1 MKEPNRKVVFD
12 WEPGRSGRVL
22 GAMMV
27 LALLMAAAAAAPSA
41 PVSEAAA
48 GLIERDWVIHQWAV
62 KRFDRDG
69 DGALRTEE
77 AIAAAAELRAIA
89 DGDGDG
95 RVTPAEYRSAR
106 EFILARY

>member
-1 MKEPNRKVVFD
+1 MIGLF
-12 WEPGRSGRVL
+12 
-22 GAMMV
+22 
-27 LALLMAAAAAAPSA
+27 LLAAAAVATPAA

-69 DGALRTEE
+69 DGAVGREE
-77 AIAAAAELRAIA
+77 AIAAAAELRRIA
-89 DGDGDG
+89 DGDEDG

>member
-1 MKEPNRKVVFD
+1 
-12 WEPGRSGRVL
+12 
-22 GAMMV
+22 MMMF
-27 LALLMAAAAAAPSA
+27 ALLVAAAAAAPLP

-62 KRFDRDG
+62 KTFDRDG
-69 DGALRTEE
+69 DGVLRADETL
-77 AIAAAAELRAIA
+77 AAAAELRRIA
-89 DGDGDG
+89 DGDSDG

>member
-1 MKEPNRKVVFD
+1 MGF
-12 WEPGRSGRVL
+12 
-22 GAMMV
+22 
-27 LALLMAAAAAAPSA
+27 ALLLAAAAAAPSA

-69 DGALRTEE
+69 DGMRRAEE
-77 AIAAAAELRAIA
+77 ALAAAAELRAIA
-89 DGDGDG
+89 DGDSDG
-95 RVTPAEYRSAR
+95 RVTPAEYRAAR

>member
-1 MKEPNRKVVFD
+1 MIGLVLLAAVT
-12 WEPGRSGRVL
+12 GVSG
-22 GAMMV
+22 
-27 LALLMAAAAAAPSA
+27 AAPSP

-48 GLIERDWVIHQWAV
+48 GLIERDWVLHQWAV
-62 KRFDRDG
+62 KRFDADRDARLSEG
-69 DGALRTEE
+69 E

-95 RVTPAEYRSAR
+95 RVTPAEYRAAR

>member
-1 MKEPNRKVVFD
+1 M
-12 WEPGRSGRVL
+12 
-22 GAMMV
+22 
-27 LALLMAAAAAAPSA
+27 LLVAAAAAANSP

-62 KRFDRDG
+62 KKFDRDG
-69 DGALRTEE
+69 DRVLRADEAL
-77 AIAAAAELRAIA
+77 AAAKELRRIA

-95 RVTPAEYRSAR
+95 RVTPAEYRAAR

>member
-1 MKEPNRKVVFD
+1 MI
-12 WEPGRSGRVL
+12 G
-22 GAMMV
+22 
-27 LALLMAAAAAAPSA
+27 LALLFAAAAAESP

-62 KRFDRDG
+62 KRFDADR
-69 DGALRTEE
+69 DGALRADE
-77 AIAAAAELRAIA
+77 ALAAANELRSIA

-95 RVTPAEYRSAR
+95 RVTPAEYRAAR

>member
-1 MKEPNRKVVFD
+1 
-12 WEPGRSGRVL
+12 
-22 GAMMV
+22 MM
-27 LALLMAAAAAAPSA
+27 LALLAAAAAAPLP

-62 KRFDRDG
+62 KRFDQDG
-69 DGALRTEE
+69 DGRVGREE

-95 RVTPAEYRSAR
+95 RVTPAEYCSAR

>member
-1 MKEPNRKVVFD
+1 MI
-12 WEPGRSGRVL
+12 G
-22 GAMMV
+22 
-27 LALLMAAAAAAPSA
+27 LALLAAAAAAASP

-62 KRFDRDG
+62 KSFDRDG
-69 DGALRTEE
+69 DGALRPDE
-77 AIAAAAELRAIA
+77 ALAAANELRSIA
-89 DGDGDG
+89 DGDADG

>member
-1 MKEPNRKVVFD
+1 VIGLF
-12 WEPGRSGRVL
+12 
-22 GAMMV
+22 
-27 LALLMAAAAAAPSA
+27 LLAAAAVATPAA
-41 PVSEAAA
+41 PVSPRVSDAAA

-69 DGALRTEE
+69 DGAVGREE
-77 AIAAAAELRAIA
+77 AIAAAAELRRIA
-89 DGDGDG
+89 DGDEDG